1 MEHNHE
7 NIEDLE
13 IQIKFLQLKA
23 LIRQAYE
30 QGCEE
35 GRTKFAQDDVMTRA
49 EAMKYLKCRPTK
61 MAELLA
67 RPDFPVNREFGVKIP
82 TVMLQQWIYRN
93 TSWVEQ
99 NTNYYS
105 KEAI

>member
-1 MEHNHE
+1 MSNAA
-7 NIEDLE
+7 IEELKFKLFE
-13 IQIKFLQLKA
+13 EEIKFRIQ
-23 LIRQAYE
+23 QAYE
-30 QGCEE
+30 QGVED
-35 GRTKFAQDDVMTRA
+35 GRKKYAVDDVMTRT
-49 EAMKYLKCRPTK
+49 EAMKYLKCKPTK

-93 TSWVEQ
+93 TSWVEK